1 MPRQVSGVRCLALGS
16 GDRLFIGTVDN
27 NIWRTSLNGDLDSPL
42 KGSGANLVKIME
54 VSSTSLCISTR
65 KPEKPEILVG
75 NSHETLENLGYRLY
89 SDQPFPF
96 FFLFAVNPC
105 INTIS
110 QNWSYAYQRILSI
123 KLTVKRT
130 NAGRRRHFFFFLL
143 RFGCFWHAVNW
154 VRRCTSFVLWYFV
167 SVDEKIPLRI
177 GLLKPGS
184 H

>member
-27 NIWRTSLNGDLDSPL
+27 NIWSTSLNGDLDSPL

-130 NAGRRRHFFFFLL
+130 NAGRRRHFFFFAQIWLFL
-143 RFGCFWHAVNW
+143 TCSKLSQTLYQFCFVIFCFCRWENTFAYW
-154 VRRCTSFVLWYFV
+154 FA
-167 SVDEKIPLRI
+167 
-177 GLLKPGS
+177 
-184 H
+184 